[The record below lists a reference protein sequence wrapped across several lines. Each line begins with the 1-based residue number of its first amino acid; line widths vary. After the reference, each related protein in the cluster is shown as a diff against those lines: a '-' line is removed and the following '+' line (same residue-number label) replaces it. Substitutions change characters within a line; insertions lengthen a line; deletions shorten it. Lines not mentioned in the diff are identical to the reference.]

1 MFFLP
6 TQSQNKNNYLGEITL
21 LLLRLWLAQEFIYA
35 AIRKLSGGVIA
46 PDWFAGL
53 EFPWPFNQ
61 FTSNFNWSLVS
72 LTELIVGIMLLVGLF
87 TRLSSVVLLIVT
99 VVAIYSVHFDLGWMG
114 WDQIETDDG
123 QGFKVPLMIG
133 LMLITLLGMGAGKI
147 SIDYLLSLRKTNSD
161 STASS

>member
-1 MFFLP
+1 
-6 TQSQNKNNYLGEITL
+6 
-21 LLLRLWLAQEFIYA
+21 
-35 AIRKLSGGVIA
+35 
-46 PDWFAGL
+46 
-53 EFPWPFNQ
+53 
-61 FTSNFNWSLVS
+61 
-72 LTELIVGIMLLVGLF
+72 
-87 TRLSSVVLLIVT
+87 
-99 VVAIYSVHFDLGWMG
+99 MG